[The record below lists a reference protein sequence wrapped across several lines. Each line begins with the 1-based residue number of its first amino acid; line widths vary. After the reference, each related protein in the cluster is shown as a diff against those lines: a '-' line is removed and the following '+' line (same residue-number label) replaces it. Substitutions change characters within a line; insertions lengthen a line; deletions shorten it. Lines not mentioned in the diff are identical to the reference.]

1 MAEALYHP
9 TLGYYNR
16 VGSQRWGREGDYRT
30 SPERSELFAATF
42 ARYFV
47 SLYEKLGRPPELR
60 IVEIGAGNG
69 LFAVGVLETLKKD
82 FADLFELTHYAVIET
97 SESSRSAA
105 AEELEAFDRQVEFC
119 VLDDLESLDP
129 GIVFTNEL
137 LDAFPVHRLTIHDGN
152 LQELFVCLDPEG
164 NFKWVTGEPS
174 QQIQELCGEH
184 LPPLAEDQI
193 VELNSGI
200 HDWFKSIAAK
210 LRSGYVVTVD
220 YGAGATDLYSAHLR
234 PRGSLRAFRRHE
246 FVDNILSAPGEYDI
260 TSTVDWTYVESEG
273 KQQGFEVDQFMQL
286 DKFLMQ
292 VGILDE
298 LEARLTNASTEAE
311 RSALTT
317 SAREMILP
325 GGMAA
330 TFQVMVQKR

>member
-16 VGSQRWGREGDYRT
+16 VGNQRWGREGDYRT

-42 ARYFV
+42 AHYFV

-60 IVEIGAGNG
+60 LVEIGAGNG
-69 LFAVGVLETLKKD
+69 LFAAKVLETLKKD
-82 FADLFELTHYAVIET
+82 FADLFKVTRYVVIEA
-97 SESSRSAA
+97 SQDSRSIA
-105 AEELEAFDRQVEFC
+105 AEELEAFNRQVEFRT
-119 VLDDLESLDP
+119 LDDLAPLDP

-137 LDAFPVHRLTIHDGN
+137 LDAFPVHRLTIHEGH
-152 LQELFVCLDPEG
+152 LQELFVCLDTEG
-164 NFKWVTGEPS
+164 NFNWVADEPS
-174 QQIQELCGEH
+174 QEVREICGEH

-210 LRSGYVVTVD
+210 LRSGYLVTVD
-220 YGAGATDLYSAHLR
+220 YGARASELYSADLR

-273 KQQGFEVDQFMQL
+273 KQYGFEVDQFMQL
-286 DKFLMQ
+286 DMFLMQ

-330 TFQVMVQKR
+330 NFQVMVQKR